1 MRTTITEMKKTLDGS
16 NSRLG
21 EAEDQ
26 FVRQGSGKHTTEQ
39 QKEKK
44 KIKIV

>member
-1 MRTTITEMKKTLDGS
+1 MMSIITEMKKTLDVS

-26 FVRQGSGKHTTEQ
+26 FITQDSGKHT
-39 QKEKK
+39 K
-44 KIKIV
+44 